1 MKTVGDF
8 MAHEYSTTLDL
19 TSDEWLLA
27 LNDELFAI
35 NNQSGL

>member
-8 MAHEYSTTLDL
+8 MAHEYSTLEL

-35 NNQSGL
+35 NNQLGL